1 MIASS
6 RLLFRDCGAVEPILE
21 NAGYF
26 SATESVCALHLEAVI
41 ENSHCHS
48 LGNLTVFR
56 NWKLGRDLMFFKSL
70 SCLLIFLVWSFLA
83 EASREFVEVST
94 EAVSEKAS
102 MAGAKQEI
110 FQLASDNISE
120 KYIRQIIG
128 DSKFEKNRDIIKNKV
143 MSNSAKYILYIKGGQ
158 AERTAS
164 GIRMNVTMKLA
175 LKSLRQLLLNQ
186 GLLYEIEGPP
196 KVLSLMSI
204 ENRVDGSSFS
214 WWVDEGG
221 EDNLILRGLFYDFQ
235 RSLRTKLTPKGFF
248 NINAG
253 KASAR
258 NSLPQTLRSVDAP
271 TEDLL
276 MIGDFLKAQIVVL
289 GRIQIKKSAKRPDV
303 FEIHFRGAA
312 LYTSNG
318 RVVGEVIRVFETPA
332 GNFNQVVRSKGKEI
346 FPSVAKDLT
355 VQLYEAWKSG
365 TFGSSLLRLAFS
377 GQFNFGQVSLLK
389 YQLLNSVSELKSLKE
404 RKFTPSG
411 VVFEVDSGSSAQ
423 KLVERIQ
430 AAKFEGFSV
439 SVEDWSSDQL
449 KLAISFR

>member
-26 SATESVCALHLEAVI
+26 STTESVCALHLEAVI

-196 KVLSLMSI
+196 KVCL
-204 ENRVDGSSFS
+204 
-214 WWVDEGG
+214 
-221 EDNLILRGLFYDFQ
+221 
-235 RSLRTKLTPKGFF
+235 
-248 NINAG
+248 
-253 KASAR
+253 
-258 NSLPQTLRSVDAP
+258 
-271 TEDLL
+271 
-276 MIGDFLKAQIVVL
+276 
-289 GRIQIKKSAKRPDV
+289 
-303 FEIHFRGAA
+303 
-312 LYTSNG
+312 
-318 RVVGEVIRVFETPA
+318 
-332 GNFNQVVRSKGKEI
+332 
-346 FPSVAKDLT
+346 
-355 VQLYEAWKSG
+355 
-365 TFGSSLLRLAFS
+365 
-377 GQFNFGQVSLLK
+377 
-389 YQLLNSVSELKSLKE
+389 
-404 RKFTPSG
+404 
-411 VVFEVDSGSSAQ
+411 
-423 KLVERIQ
+423 
-430 AAKFEGFSV
+430 
-439 SVEDWSSDQL
+439 
-449 KLAISFR
+449 